1 MTIAEKIKQYR
12 LIHKMTQNELG
23 KESGIGEATI
33 RKYELGI
40 RNPKP
45 AQLQRIADAM
55 GIPVGV
61 LADDDIIKSNY
72 STVADVLFA
81 LFMLDSQTNIKILGD
96 RNKDNKLIAN
106 TISLQFDNDYLN
118 ELISDWE
125 LVKSAYEDEFAKHG
139 HLEEEIFKYRKENLD
154 VKSLENL
161 ENYMNFRDFSD
172 YQESIKMWLIS
183 RGDVPLEKT
192 NNKKE

>member
-45 AQLQRIADAM
+45 AQLQKIAHAM
-55 GIPVGV
+55 GIPIGV
-61 LADDDIIKSNY
+61 LADDDSIKSNY
-72 STVADVLFA
+72 STVADALFA
-81 LFMLDSQTNIKILGD
+81 LFMLDSQTNIRILGE
-96 RNKDNKLIAN
+96 RNGDNKLIAD
-106 TISLQFDNDYLN
+106 TISLQFNNDYLN

-125 LVKSAYEDEFAKHG
+125 LIKSAYEDEFAEHG
-139 HLEEEIFKYRKENLD
+139 HLEEKIFKNKIDKFDDKILKNI
-154 VKSLENL
+154 
-161 ENYMNFRDFSD
+161 ENYMNFRDLSS

-192 NNKKE
+192 NNKTK

>member
-1 MTIAEKIKQYR
+1 MTIAEKIKKYR

-33 RKYELGI
+33 RKYELGL

-45 AQLQRIADAM
+45 AQLQKIADAM

-61 LADDDIIKSNY
+61 LDDDDIIKSNY

-81 LFMLDSQTNIKILGD
+81 LFMLDSQTKIRILGE
-96 RNKDNKLIAN
+96 RNENNKLIAN
-106 TISLQFDNDYLN
+106 SISLQFNNDYLN

-125 LVKSAYEDEFAKHG
+125 LIKSAYEDEFAKHG
-139 HLEEEIFKYRKENLD
+139 HLEKEIFKNKID
-154 VKSLENL
+154 TSDIKMLEDI
-161 ENYMNFRDFSD
+161 EKYMNFRDLRN
-172 YQESIKMWLIS
+172 YQDTTKMWLIS
-183 RGDVPLEKT
+183 RGDVTLEKT
-192 NNKKE
+192 NNETK

>member
-33 RKYELGI
+33 RKYELGL

-45 AQLQRIADAM
+45 AQLQKIADAM

-72 STVADVLFA
+72 STVADALFA
-81 LFMLDSQTNIKILGD
+81 LFMLDSQTNIKILGK
-96 RNKDNKLIAN
+96 RNEDNKLIAD
-106 TISLQFDNDYLN
+106 TISLQFNNDYLN
-118 ELISDWE
+118 ELLSDWE
-125 LVKSAYEDEFAKHG
+125 LIKSAYEDEFTKHG
-139 HLEEEIFKYRKENLD
+139 HLEEEILKIRKDKLDAKSFENIENYLDFENLR
-154 VKSLENL
+154 N
-161 ENYMNFRDFSD
+161 

-183 RGDVPLEKT
+183 RGDVTLEKT
-192 NNKKE
+192 NNETK